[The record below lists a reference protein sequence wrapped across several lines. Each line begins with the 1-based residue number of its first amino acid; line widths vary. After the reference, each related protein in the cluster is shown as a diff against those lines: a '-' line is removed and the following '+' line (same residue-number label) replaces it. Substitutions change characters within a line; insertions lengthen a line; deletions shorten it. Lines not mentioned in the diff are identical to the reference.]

1 MTDNKNKKLPDDFD
15 TTAEL
20 WDRIA
25 DDVAARGTP
34 CYDTVEDLL
43 KDASEIDPKSGAG
56 QDSKPASESGS
67 ESGPSQGFK
76 NDKE

>member
-1 MTDNKNKKLPDDFD
+1 MADNEKKKLPDEFD

-34 CYDTVEDLL
+34 CFDTVEQLL
-43 KDASEIDPKSGAG
+43 KDASETDPQG
-56 QDSKPASESGS
+56 KPGNEPQS
-67 ESGPSQGFK
+67 
-76 NDKE
+76 DKD

>member
-1 MTDNKNKKLPDDFD
+1 MTDNKGKKLPDDFD

-34 CYDTVEDLL
+34 CFETVEELL
-43 KDASEIDPKSGAG
+43 KDASETDPKGGAG
-56 QDSKPASESGS
+56 KQPET
-67 ESGPSQGFK
+67 E
-76 NDKE
+76 KE

>member
-1 MTDNKNKKLPDDFD
+1 MIDKKDKKLPDDFD

-43 KDASEIDPKSGAG
+43 KDASEVDPKTGSG
-56 QDSKPASESGS
+56 QEPESK
-67 ESGPSQGFK
+67 
-76 NDKE
+76 KE

>member
-1 MTDNKNKKLPDDFD
+1 MADIKNKKLPDDFD

-34 CYDTVEDLL
+34 CFDTVEELL
-43 KDASEIDPKSGAG
+43 KDAAEVDPKAGSGEE
-56 QDSKPASESGS
+56 SKA
-67 ESGPSQGFK
+67 
-76 NDKE
+76 NKE

>member
-1 MTDNKNKKLPDDFD
+1 MTDDKQKKLPADFD

-34 CYDTVEDLL
+34 CFDTLEKLF
-43 KDASEIDPKSGAG
+43 KDASQADSKGAG
-56 QDSKPASESGS
+56 EPRPA
-67 ESGPSQGFK
+67 K
-76 NDKE
+76 DKE